1 MSKLKAIWAKLPLFW
16 KDLGERVGR
25 TFVASFGMIY
35 LGGILANEAD
45 ITNVENLVDWSLA
58 DKAATAGFLA
68 VGSLILGLLTKN
80 VGDKNTA
87 STFEAFNGHQ
97 TPEPPEYDPTVPV
110 VGDVLPATE
119 AFADYVPYT
128 GGPREFDH

>member
-1 MSKLKAIWAKLPLFW
+1 MAKLRELWERLPLFW

-35 LGGILANEAD
+35 LGGILADEAN
-45 ITNVENLVDWSLA
+45 ITNVENLIDWSLA

-87 STFEAFNGHQ
+87 STFESPANLTIQ
-97 TPEPPEYDPTVPV
+97 PPPYFPPDADPSVP
-110 VGDVLPATE
+110 P
-119 AFADYVPYT
+119 DYVPYT

>member
-1 MSKLKAIWAKLPLFW
+1 MEKLKALWARIPLFW
-16 KDLGERVGR
+16 KDLSERVLR

-35 LGGILANEAD
+35 LGGILADEAS
-45 ITNVENLVDWSLA
+45 IENVENLIDWSLA

-80 VGDKNTA
+80 VGDKTTA
-87 STFEAFNGHQ
+87 STFEKVS
-97 TPEPPEYDPTVPV
+97 TPAPAATPPPYNPPLDPAIP
-110 VGDVLPATE
+110 
-119 AFADYVPYT
+119 ADYAPYT